1 MKLTYGSVIALA
13 LLAVTSPLFAQ
24 ARAYSNAD
32 LGRPLSSDRGRPE
45 HALATWLDH
54 TGGIVPSYGEARQ
67 PEALWIVGPVSDWN
81 PTLSPTLPLSPAD
94 FNHCYG
100 CEFVHQHGFRSGK
113 LHLGNA
119 VSTWRGRDPVR
130 IQPPSDYK
138 SRSPRPDASVTMHA
152 VGSRR

>member
-1 MKLTYGSVIALA
+1 MRLTYGSVIALA

-24 ARAYSNAD
+24 SARYSNAD
-32 LGRPLSSDRGRPE
+32 LGRPLSSERGRPE

-100 CEFVHQHGFRSGK
+100 CEFVHQHGNRHF
-113 LHLGNA
+113 GNA
-119 VSTWRGRDPVR
+119 VSGFRRTGERPEPAIAPQWPSAPSRD
-130 IQPPSDYK
+130 
-138 SRSPRPDASVTMHA
+138 VTMHA
-152 VGSRR
+152 VASRR